1 MSVASSWEID
11 GSTKIGVFMSFK
23 IKMQTLERFLRA
35 CLFYPCFIMGY
46 GIYLAWIRYG
56 IWRHPNDFQNMF
68 LRQSHAMSHFFIG
81 LCAKILSI
89 RFHVENL
96 ESIQTL
102 LNKGPVIFAVN
113 HQSAFETLMCF
124 AIEKTLRPIAKKELE
139 RIPLFGTCLRES
151 SITISRD
158 SKGFV
163 ELLKKSK
170 DFLSKGLSLWIFP
183 EGIRVLPF
191 ERKPLFAGLYAI
203 AKANP
208 GIPIVPVVHNS
219 GSFFLRDSWLKR
231 PGTITMRFLE
241 PLFLRDQT
249 KEVFMAHLTEILHTE
264 SDALS
269 ELAKQNLSQS

>member
-1 MSVASSWEID
+1 MSVAGSWEID
-11 GSTKIGVFMSFK
+11 GSTKIGAFMSLK
-23 IKMQTLERFLRA
+23 TKMKTLQRFLRA
-35 CLFYPCFIMGY
+35 CLFYPCFIIGY
-46 GIYLAWIRYG
+46 GSYLVWIRYG
-56 IWRHPNDFQNMF
+56 IWKHPSAFQNTF
-68 LRQSHAMSHFFIG
+68 SRQSYAMSRFFIG
-81 LCAKILSI
+81 LCDKIFNI
-89 RFHVENL
+89 RFHQENFA
-96 ESIQTL
+96 SIRNL

-124 AIEKTLRPIAKKELE
+124 AIEQTLRPIAKKELE
-139 RIPLFGTCLRES
+139 KIPLFGTCLRES

-183 EGIRVLPF
+183 EGTRVLPF

-231 PGTITMRFLE
+231 PGTMTMRFLD
-241 PLFLRDQT
+241 PLFLADQS
-249 KEVFMAHLTEILHTE
+249 KEVFMAHLTHILHTE
-264 SDALS
+264 ADALS